1 MTCAITF
8 VCTALFSRHVLLQA
22 CPFEV
27 RAFSGCG
34 SRLCVADALPA
45 GAAAKPYR
53 RRVAR
58 RARRGTRG
66 EGDTA
71 RAMARMPE
79 QGAVVVD
86 LVDNEQPHLD
96 LEAIREAMH
105 EAQRQRRGSRGS
117 RRREHDQR
125 GGASRKGAHAAMRRR
140 GCLMQPRP
148 GF

>member
-1 MTCAITF
+1 M
-8 VCTALFSRHVLLQA
+8 
-22 CPFEV
+22 
-27 RAFSGCG
+27 
-34 SRLCVADALPA
+34 
-45 GAAAKPYR
+45 
-53 RRVAR
+53 AR

-79 QGAVVVD
+79 QGAVVVE